1 MSARIRALALG
12 AFAAA
17 LCSLSSTAAHAQ
29 ASKAEMQ
36 AFPMP
41 PASLVTTKTFAYDGD
56 YGYYT
61 SPASA
66 VFNMSSSKA
75 ADYRYV
81 RYKGVSGKD
90 VWVYGAWGTTA
101 IGQPSNGGDNC
112 GHAHASYGVWS
123 KYAIYVPGYG
133 TLTGWVLSGGG
144 GMSGTR
150 ATPSASCV
158 LKVDND
164 LVSIDSRFGWGHSAE
179 HLDYRN
185 TTIYT
190 DVVVGAEANTHGWGT
205 CTPPAGQ
212 TFKACHEPAYI
223 IGYTL
228 P

>member
-1 MSARIRALALG
+1 MSARAKALALG
-12 AFAAA
+12 TLTLALTAFSSSAAQ
-17 LCSLSSTAAHAQ
+17 AQ

-41 PASLVTTKTFAYDGD
+41 PASLHANKTFGYVGD

-61 SPASA
+61 SP
-66 VFNMSSSKA
+66 VNGFFTMSSSKA
-75 ADYRYV
+75 TDYRYV
-81 RYKGVSGKD
+81 RYKGVSGKH
-90 VWVYGAWGTTA
+90 VYVYGAWGTTS

-123 KYAIYVPGYG
+123 KYSIAVPGFG
-133 TLTGWVLSGGG
+133 TIAGWVMSGGG

-150 ATPSASCV
+150 ATPSSPCV
-158 LKVDND
+158 LKVDNP
-164 LVSIDSRFGWGHSAE
+164 LASIDSRFGWGASFQE
-179 HLDYRN
+179 LDYRN
-185 TTIYT
+185 TSVYT
-190 DVVVGAEANTHGWGT
+190 DVVVGAGASTHGWGS
-205 CTPPAGQ
+205 CSLPPGE